1 MKPTPPADLSV
12 VIPAVNG
19 PDTLLRTLDAL
30 VAQSGVRL
38 ELLVPDRTGEAT
50 RKAIQGRH
58 PQATIIP
65 VSRDTSIPAMR
76 RLAFEVATAPVVAV
90 IEDHVIVPPSWATT
104 ILGAVTDERPVVGGW
119 VFNTATDRLVDR
131 AAFICEYSH
140 MLTPPTSGPSQS
152 LTGNN
157 TGYRRD
163 LLEQFRSVWEEER
176 WEDRLHDAMRD
187 SGVPLFVD
195 AEVTAAHHMRY
206 RSVFEYSGQR
216 FLYSRAY
223 ASMRVM
229 GKNRPARWA
238 YGLAALALP
247 PILLLRTLRRAWPS
261 VAHRGDLARSL
272 PYQVLFVSAWALGE
286 VVGAMAG
293 PGGALERVR

>member
-1 MKPTPPADLSV
+1 MTELVRHLNGAHGGHWSEHGLGLGVATLIGTQPLVFTASGKGLNGMVDWLNFLLDSENATQV
-12 VIPAVNG
+12 VVGAVA
-19 PDTLLRTLDAL
+19 TLLAALLLVLFKLPKRAYLAVCGRLGRRRGERNLKKFIGYSPRRHHAVLGILRAANREAVGFFENLRDGKEPTEQQQTLWKKTFTDAL
-30 VAQSGVRL
+30 
-38 ELLVPDRTGEAT
+38 TG
-50 RKAIQGRH
+50 Q
-58 PQATIIP
+58 Q
-65 VSRDTSIPAMR
+65 
-76 RLAFEVATAPVVAV
+76 
-90 IEDHVIVPPSWATT
+90 
-104 ILGAVTDERPVVGGW
+104 
-119 VFNTATDRLVDR
+119 N
-131 AAFICEYSH
+131 
-140 MLTPPTSGPSQS
+140 
-152 LTGNN
+152 
-157 TGYRRD
+157 
-163 LLEQFRSVWEEER
+163 
-176 WEDRLHDAMRD
+176 
-187 SGVPLFVD
+187 FVD